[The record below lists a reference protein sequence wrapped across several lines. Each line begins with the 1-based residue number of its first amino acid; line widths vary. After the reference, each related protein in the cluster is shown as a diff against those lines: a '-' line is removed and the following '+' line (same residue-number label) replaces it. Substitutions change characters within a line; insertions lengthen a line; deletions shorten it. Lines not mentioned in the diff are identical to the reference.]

1 MRDSEMVG
9 WRRALRPAGPL
20 KKRVARGK
28 ARVVAAGGYLWAP
41 TYAVPMKLIDC
52 PRDAM
57 QGWPTFIPTTHKITY
72 LNTLLRVGFDTL
84 DFGSFVSPKAIPQLA
99 DTIEVLEGLD
109 LGQSGTHLLAI
120 VANLRGAETAAQHP
134 QIRYIG
140 FPLSVSETFQ
150 QRNTNKSIA
159 EALDD
164 VARMQELCARTG
176 QEQVVYLSMGFG
188 NPYGDPWSPAIL
200 GEFTQKLDALGV
212 SIVALSDTIGA
223 SVPATIAPPF
233 RELTAA
239 FPHIEFGAHL
249 HTTPDTWREKVL
261 AAYEAGCRRF
271 DGALG
276 GYGGCPMATDQLT
289 GNMPTERLI
298 DFALEVGEPLRL
310 DLEALGEARTLNQEI
325 FAEH

>member
-1 MRDSEMVG
+1 
-9 WRRALRPAGPL
+9 
-20 KKRVARGK
+20 
-28 ARVVAAGGYLWAP
+28 
-41 TYAVPMKLIDC
+41 MKLIDC

-57 QGWPTFIPTTHKITY
+57 QGWPTFIPTAQKINY

-99 DTIEVLEGLD
+99 DTAEVLDGLE
-109 LGQSGTHLLAI
+109 LSSTTTKLLAI
-120 VANLRGAETAAQHP
+120 VANLRGAETAAQYP

-159 EALDD
+159 QALDE
-164 VARMQELCARTG
+164 VARTQELCARTG

-188 NPYGDPWSPAIL
+188 NLYGDPWSPEVL
-200 GEFTQKLDALGV
+200 GEFTQKLDILGV
-212 SIVALSDTIGA
+212 RIVALSDTIGA
-223 SVPATIAPPF
+223 SVPETIAPPF

-249 HTTPDTWREKVL
+249 HTTPSSWHEKVQ
-261 AAYEAGCRRF
+261 AAYGAGCRRF

-276 GYGGCPMATDQLT
+276 GYGGCPMASDKLT
-289 GNMPTERLI
+289 GNMPTEQLI
-298 DFALEVGEPLRL
+298 DFSVEVGAKLPLNELAL
-310 DLEALGEARTLNQEI
+310 DEAKKLNQAI
-325 FAEH
+325 FAAH

>member
-1 MRDSEMVG
+1 
-9 WRRALRPAGPL
+9 
-20 KKRVARGK
+20 
-28 ARVVAAGGYLWAP
+28 
-41 TYAVPMKLIDC
+41 MKLIDC

-57 QGWPTFIPTTHKITY
+57 QGWLTFIPTTQKIAY
-72 LNTLLRVGFDTL
+72 LNALLRVGFDTL

-99 DTIEVLEGLD
+99 DTAEVLAGLE
-109 LGQSGTHLLAI
+109 LEPSSTKLLAI
-120 VANLRGAETAAQHP
+120 VANLRGAETAAQYS

-150 QRNTNKSIA
+150 QRNTNKNIR

-176 QEQVVYLSMGFG
+176 QQQVVYLSMGFG
-188 NPYGDPWSPAIL
+188 NPYGDPWSPEIL
-200 GEFTQKLDALGV
+200 GEFTQRLDALGV
-212 SIVALSDTIGA
+212 RIVALSDTIGA

-249 HTTPDTWREKVL
+249 HTTPTTWREKVQ

-276 GYGGCPMATDQLT
+276 GYGGCPMATDELT
-289 GNMPTERLI
+289 GNMPTERLVE
-298 DFALEVGEPLRL
+298 FAAEMGEELHL
-310 DLEALGEARTLNQEI
+310 NKQALAEAQVLNQGI
-325 FAEH
+325 FAAQPHP